1 MQHAT
6 IRTAPALHR
15 VTSALH
21 RPVPLLARQL
31 RQAWGEAPRLGPAR
45 TLKGWAFAPL
55 HPGLGK
61 AGGPRGMGLRPTVL
75 EDQERAAVMATLSA
89 RGWSVE
95 AGGRDA
101 ITKTFE
107 FSDFVEAWG
116 WMSRIALVAEKMD
129 HHPEWHNVYNRVV
142 VTLSTHDCS
151 GLSKLDVKLAEKMDH
166 CFSGP
171 SK

>member
-1 MQHAT
+1 
-6 IRTAPALHR
+6 
-15 VTSALH
+15 
-21 RPVPLLARQL
+21 
-31 RQAWGEAPRLGPAR
+31 
-45 TLKGWAFAPL
+45 
-55 HPGLGK
+55 
-61 AGGPRGMGLRPTVL
+61 MGLRPTVL

-129 HHPEWHNVYNRVV
+129 HHP
-142 VTLSTHDCS
+142 TLNPNT
-151 GLSKLDVKLAEKMDH
+151 
-166 CFSGP
+166 
-171 SK
+171 